1 MLTFDLLTSKLVTRD
16 VDNLQ
21 AHVERLRASYLLN
34 AELMAGTWE

>member
-21 AHVERLRASYLLN
+21 ADVERLRASYLLN
-34 AELMAGTWE
+34 AESVAGTWE